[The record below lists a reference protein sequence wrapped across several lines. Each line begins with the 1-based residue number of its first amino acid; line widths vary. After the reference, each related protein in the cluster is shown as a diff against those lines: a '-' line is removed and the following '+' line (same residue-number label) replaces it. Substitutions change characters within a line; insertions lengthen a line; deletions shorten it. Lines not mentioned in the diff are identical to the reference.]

1 MTLKSFLIGMFAS
14 FGLAWLC
21 MIAIPTAK
29 MASLPPVKMSAEED
43 AEYYQRKTAGR
54 IFDGAQIYAAN
65 GCYTCHS
72 QLIRPTYLGSQIFR
86 EDFAGVSNADGDTR
100 RETHYDDY
108 SGEKYA
114 QIGLTRMGPD
124 LSNFGH
130 RAEAYAART
139 GMTAEQWV
147 IAHLYN
153 PRNSELQLG
162 EEGEKIDMSW
172 SNCPSQLQ
180 MFEEKDF
187 VGQGDPLAVAAPGSS
202 EDTLGGT
209 PQTQIIPREDA
220 LILASYLLALKR
232 DSALPESMDRAPK
245 TAAAPADKN

>member
-86 EDFAGVSNADGDTR
+86 KDFAGVSNADGDTR

-130 RAEAYAART
+130 RAEAYAAKT
-139 GMTAEQWV
+139 GISAEQWV
-147 IAHLYN
+147 LGHLYN
-153 PRNSELQLG
+153 PRNNEIKLG
-162 EEGEKIDMSW
+162 EQGEKIDMGW
-172 SNCPSQLQ
+172 SNCPAQPQ
-180 MFEEKDF
+180 MFEEKEF
-187 VGQGDPLAVAAPGSS
+187 VGQGDPLAIAVSQAGDVEQA
-202 EDTLGGT
+202 GGT
-209 PQTQIIPREDA
+209 QTQVVPREDA
-220 LILASYLLALKR
+220 LVLASYLLALKR
-232 DSALPESMDRAPK
+232 DSALPESMDHAPK
-245 TAAAPADKN
+245 TAAAAADKN

>member
-14 FGLAWLC
+14 FGLAWMC
-21 MIAIPTAK
+21 VIAIPVAK
-29 MASLPPVKMSAEED
+29 MASLPAVKMSSEED
-43 AEYYQRKTAGR
+43 AEYYQRQISGR
-54 IFDGAQIYAAN
+54 MLNGAEIYAAN

-86 EDFAGVSNADGDTR
+86 KDVAGVSNADGDSR

-108 SGEKYA
+108 TGEKYA

-130 RAEAYAART
+130 RVETYAART
-139 GMTAEQWV
+139 GLSAEQWV

-153 PRNSELQLG
+153 PRNGALQLG
-162 EEGEKIDMSW
+162 EQGEKFDMTW

-180 MFEEKDF
+180 MFEKKDL
-187 VGQGDPLAVAAPGSS
+187 VGQGDSLALAVDTDAMTQVVPG
-202 EDTLGGT
+202 E
-209 PQTQIIPREDA
+209 QAR
-220 LILASYLLALKR
+220 ILAGYLLSLKR
-232 DSALPESMDRAPK
+232 DSALPESMDPSPK
-245 TAAAPADKN
+245 QAGGAPADANK